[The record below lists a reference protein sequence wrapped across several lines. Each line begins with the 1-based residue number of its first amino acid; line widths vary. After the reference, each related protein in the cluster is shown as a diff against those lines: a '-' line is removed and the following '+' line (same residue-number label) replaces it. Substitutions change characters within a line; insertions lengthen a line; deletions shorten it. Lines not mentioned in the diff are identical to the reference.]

1 MRHESW
7 FAKRF
12 TARVLQLANVID
24 ISKIAVSQEL
34 GRNLKPYKIPRTNI
48 FKSLSGEWLG
58 INEIGISTNQQS
70 NYGITGEDV
79 LENYYDK
86 IRYSKTTY
94 FLSCKYSKGYYVLR
108 LHIIE

>member
-1 MRHESW
+1 MRRESW

-12 TARVLQLANVID
+12 TTSVLQLANVID
-24 ISKIAVSQEL
+24 INKIAVSSQL
-34 GRNLKPYKIPRTNI
+34 GRNLKPYKIPRVNC

-58 INEIGISTNQQS
+58 VNEIGISTNQQS

-94 FLSCKYSKGYYVLR
+94 FLSCKYSKGYYILR